1 MKLTKND
8 IKQKRAELA
17 EKILEIDAARK
28 EKELIESLLADDFR
42 ENRDAYEIGIAVV
55 TKSEQ
60 LSDNSG
66 GDENK
71 PVQAN
76 PVTVEAKAK

>member
-42 ENRDAYEIGIAVV
+42 ENRDAYEIGVA
-55 TKSEQ
+55 TPKGLLFRKPSYKCTA
-60 LSDNSG
+60 
-66 GDENK
+66 K
-71 PVQAN
+71 PV
-76 PVTVEAKAK
+76 VEVA